1 MLSVQTEHPWKPAV
15 RFQSS
20 TSSSCLTIHVP
31 FSSPFLHLLLL
42 LLLLYH
48 LLLPFLPP
56 GARTC
61 LRGKREIAT
70 ANSRDLASR
79 DINILL
85 LVADHVE
92 EIFTDLP
99 AIAHRYGVRD
109 TRNVINRIRQ

>member
-31 FSSPFLHLLLL
+31 FSSPFLRLLL

-48 LLLPFLPP
+48 LLLPLLPP